1 MPAKVKGTQ
10 GPFFHLDTTKLLIEE
25 LSALDSVAIYVGAG
39 ASIERTGLTWEALS
53 AQMLDP
59 QMGDFSER
67 VDIVRNASS
76 TLAVSSA
83 IAQQFREERG
93 SGWRDNLSR
102 AIHGQLY
109 VGPAE
114 QTAYFNDRV
123 VALASAYIRA
133 GKSTVIVT
141 PNYDQFLLDAVD
153 EQRKSFDDSYDNVE
167 KIWLGVDAEG
177 TAAKLNKRMTKLRS
191 ALKQPR
197 TLTVVFLHG
206 FVSRDAANTPIEKDT
221 YPVVSEDDYAATREN
236 SQSILGEIFSGRS
249 TIIVGSSVTD
259 PPLIHAL
266 LRSRPSDQGPKRYV
280 IRPLQG
286 QHSGSLTAS
295 GRKHL
300 TEIEERR
307 ARHLGIELVSPPYY
321 YQAPQILEEV
331 RVDLAAATA
340 HHKYSDANADH
351 RYGARLLRWW
361 GDWSNAGGEPVEKQQ
376 EQHYRFLRNE
386 ALPELR
392 KILKAKRDEHLKLE
406 AWVRW
411 EPESRRLALWA
422 ASTGSWP
429 EHRTMRDDAI
439 SSNTQITAIKAFVN
453 GAPTYEK
460 GNPALTRWG
469 SYLAKPIRAIDPRY
483 NVYVPVGVICVA
495 SMRSQDQSAL
505 NPRIQENRAELL
517 VLLDVIGTAVFD
529 PRTSLINWGAALQPT
544 LV

>member
-1 MPAKVKGTQ
+1 MPQKAKGTQ
-10 GPFFHLDTTKLLIEE
+10 GPFFHLDSTKLLIEE
-25 LSALDSVAIYVGAG
+25 LSALESVAIYVGAG

-59 QMGDFSER
+59 QLGDFPSR
-67 VDIVRNASS
+67 VEIVRNASS

-83 IAQQFREERG
+83 IAQQFREERATN
-93 SGWRDNLSR
+93 WRDYLSR
-102 AIHGQLY
+102 AIHDQLY
-109 VGPAE
+109 AGPAE
-114 QTAYFNDRV
+114 QTAYFIDRV
-123 VALASAYIRA
+123 VSLASAYIRA
-133 GKSTVIVT
+133 GKSAVIVT
-141 PNYDQFLLDAVD
+141 PNYDRFLLDAVE
-153 EQRKSFDDSYDNVE
+153 EQRKRFDNAYDDVAVFR
-167 KIWLGVDAEG
+167 LGVNADG
-177 TAAKLNKRMTKLRS
+177 LPTKLDEVLPKLHES
-191 ALKQPR
+191 LKSQR
-197 TLTVVFLHG
+197 TLTLVFLHG
-206 FVSRDAANTPIEKDT
+206 YVDRDVSSTSSESET
-221 YPVVSEDDYAATREN
+221 FPVVSEEDYAATREN
-236 SQSILGEIFSGRS
+236 SQSILGEIFTGRS

-266 LRSRPSDQGPKRYV
+266 LESRTEKASKRYV

-286 QHSGSLTAS
+286 QHAGSLTAS
-295 GRKHL
+295 ARKHL
-300 TEIEERR
+300 VEIEERR
-307 ARHLGIELVSPPYY
+307 ARHLGIDLVSPPFY

-340 HHKYSDANADH
+340 SHKYSEANADH

-361 GDWSNAGGEPVEKQQ
+361 DDWSKADGEDIEKQQ

-386 ALPELR
+386 ALPRLR
-392 KILKAKRDEHLKLE
+392 QILKAKRGENLKLE

-422 ASTGSWP
+422 SSTGSWP

-439 SSNTQITAIKAFVN
+439 SANTQITAIKAFVN

-460 GNPALTRWG
+460 GDPAHTRWG

-495 SMRSQDQSAL
+495 SMRPQDRSAL

-517 VLLDVIGTAVFD
+517 VLLDTIGTAVFA
-529 PRTSLINWGAALQPT
+529 PHTSLINWDATLQPT